1 MRRLVVALSL
11 VSVLVIGMAGTA
23 WAHPSATANCI
34 GAANSN
40 GQGAFASGLATT
52 VPPGEF
58 GQTTADILG
67 GGLIGTVAS
76 SNNCS

>member
-23 WAHPSATANCI
+23 LAHPSATANCL

-67 GGLIGTVAS
+67 GEGLGTVAS
-76 SNNCS
+76 SNDCS